1 MQSISK
7 WIKPNP
13 SYTVKSWIAMCN
25 MWNVQVEDY
34 CVMVFYSM
42 FFLALRTITFC
53 FSDIS
58 LLVNVVMQHSWKKQS
73 NHEALADTDA
83 STLTSVLGGL
93 EGGRIAP
100 SVNAKNQ
107 HTSVSSLLT
116 PAWERKYCS
125 PHKQQ
130 THLSANPTK
139 LHQMRAELSA
149 AYRSHL
155 ATGQKSSVNGDG
167 KKQWPAVICLL
178 VSEPLCHLM
187 PRTAFRILQQ
197 MFERIVLIFPVAAV
211 GKCPFIS
218 SFAEHY

>member
-1 MQSISK
+1 
-7 WIKPNP
+7 
-13 SYTVKSWIAMCN
+13 
-25 MWNVQVEDY
+25 
-34 CVMVFYSM
+34 
-42 FFLALRTITFC
+42 
-53 FSDIS
+53 
-58 LLVNVVMQHSWKKQS
+58 MQHSWKKQS

-107 HTSVSSLLT
+107 HTSASSLLT

-125 PHKQQ
+125 PHTVLQKRH
-130 THLSANPTK
+130 TTLSANPMK
-139 LHQMRAELSA
+139 QHQMRAELSA
-149 AYRSHL
+149 ANRSHL
-155 ATGQKSSVNGDG
+155 ATGQKSSVNGHG
-167 KKQWPAVICLL
+167 KKQWPAVIFLL

-197 MFERIVLIFPVAAV
+197 MFEWIVLVFPVAAV
-211 GKCPFIS
+211 WKCPFIS